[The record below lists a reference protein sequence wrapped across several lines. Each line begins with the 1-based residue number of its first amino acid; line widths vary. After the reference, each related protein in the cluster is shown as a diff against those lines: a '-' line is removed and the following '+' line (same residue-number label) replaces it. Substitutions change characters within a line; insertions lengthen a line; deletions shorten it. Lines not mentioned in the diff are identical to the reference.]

1 MKVFTLP
8 AALAAG
14 LLLSAGLLAVPDRPP
29 KNKKADPLAEEAHKL
44 QGTWEF
50 AALEYRGRH
59 YNAPEFKA
67 KFGNPKLI
75 ITKDKLTGTFTN
87 QAATIPLKIDSKANP
102 KGIELTGLR
111 FAAQGVVPAIYELE
125 GDTLKTCFYRGRK
138 KRPTGFKTDPLSF
151 IMIWKRAKP

>member
-14 LLLSAGLLAVPDRPP
+14 LLFSAGLLAVPDRPP
-29 KNKKADPLAEEAHKL
+29 KKNKADPLAEEARKL

-50 AALEYRGRH
+50 AAFEYRGRH
-59 YNAPEFKA
+59 YDAAEFKV
-67 KFGNPKLI
+67 KLGNPKLI
-75 ITKDKLTGTFTN
+75 ITKDKLTGTFQN
-87 QAATIPLKIDSKANP
+87 QTETIPLKIDPKANP
-102 KGIELTGLR
+102 KGIELTGQR
-111 FAAQGVVPAIYELE
+111 FAPRGIVPAIYELE

-138 KRPTGFKTDPLSF
+138 KRPTGFKTDPLAF